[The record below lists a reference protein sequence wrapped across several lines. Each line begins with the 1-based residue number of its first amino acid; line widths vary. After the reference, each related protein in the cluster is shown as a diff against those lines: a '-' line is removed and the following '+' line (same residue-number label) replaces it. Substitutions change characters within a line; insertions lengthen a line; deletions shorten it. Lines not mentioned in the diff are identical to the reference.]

1 MTGNNTGLVLQDRD
15 RHLLREL
22 AVMRVIDREQAKLVA
37 EFGSTT
43 RANARLLAL
52 TRTGLLRR
60 FFLGTTTGG
69 KKAIYA
75 LSPSGARLLDL
86 PCRGPRRKREEVLVG
101 DFFVTHQLAINE
113 IYGTLKYRPLPTPEA
128 KFLRWMSYS
137 RPLDPGG
144 SLIPDGYVELLL
156 SGKPLAAFL
165 EIDLG
170 HEGQKIWKAKIEA
183 YLRYAASGQFA
194 TRFHQPRFRVLV
206 VGKSARRAESIRNL
220 AGSVT
225 EKIFWFSS
233 FEQINREGF
242 WSPVWLRP
250 RDDRGQSLL

>member
-1 MTGNNTGLVLQDRD
+1 
-15 RHLLREL
+15 
-22 AVMRVIDREQAKLVA
+22 
-37 EFGSTT
+37 
-43 RANARLLAL
+43 
-52 TRTGLLRR
+52 
-60 FFLGTTTGG
+60 
-69 KKAIYA
+69 
-75 LSPSGARLLDL
+75 
-86 PCRGPRRKREEVLVG
+86 
-101 DFFVTHQLAINE
+101 
-113 IYGTLKYRPLPTPEA
+113 
-128 KFLRWMSYS
+128 
-137 RPLDPGG
+137 
-144 SLIPDGYVELLL
+144 VELLL